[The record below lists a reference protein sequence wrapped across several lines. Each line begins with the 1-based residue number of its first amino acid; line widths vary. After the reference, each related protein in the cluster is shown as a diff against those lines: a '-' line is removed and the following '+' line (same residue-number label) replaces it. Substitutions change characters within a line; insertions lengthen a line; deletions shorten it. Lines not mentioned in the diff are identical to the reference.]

1 MRQTPAPLPQTP
13 KRVVRVM
20 FACFHLT
27 PLRQMRV
34 RQVFVLV
41 AVSVCSLVSPLRVL
55 RVCSDE
61 TENTLNSSD
70 FHSFRKQF
78 QRQSDV
84 SSEELNR
91 RRVYFQVRFR
101 FRRDAKKNYFERNL
115 GVRHCRPRPLRYMN
129 VDFTA
134 PNSLF
139 VSLQDARKRQAYLNS
154 FSTAPQSAKYGINQF
169 SDLSQKEFRDLYL
182 RASADRAPHF
192 SGPKTEGLPAKFD
205 WRDKAAVT
213 PVRNQQACGSC
224 WAFSVVGAVQSA
236 HAIEGSQLE
245 QLSVQQVLD
254 CSIKNEGCN
263 GGSPL
268 RALNWL
274 KQTRVKLVPQSE
286 YPYKAK
292 TGICHFFSQSHDG
305 VAVKNFAAHDFGGQE
320 EAMMGQLLEHGPLAA
335 VVDAV
340 SWQDYQGGIIQHH
353 CSSQW
358 SNHAVLVVGY
368 DTTGDIPYWIVQN
381 SWGPTWGNE
390 GYVYI
395 KIGGNICGM
404 IFASFHSPLISPFTL
419 VHDCRCTH
427 CPLGD

>member
-91 RRVYFQVRFR
+91 RRVYFQ
-101 FRRDAKKNYFERNL
+101 
-115 GVRHCRPRPLRYMN
+115 
-129 VDFTA
+129 
-134 PNSLF
+134 
-139 VSLQDARKRQAYLNS
+139 DARKRQAYLNS

-205 WRDKAAVT
+205 WRDKAAVA

-263 GGSPL
+263 GGSPV

-395 KIGGNICGM
+395 KIGGNICG
-404 IFASFHSPLISPFTL
+404 IADSVAAVIL
-419 VHDCRCTH
+419 
-427 CPLGD
+427 